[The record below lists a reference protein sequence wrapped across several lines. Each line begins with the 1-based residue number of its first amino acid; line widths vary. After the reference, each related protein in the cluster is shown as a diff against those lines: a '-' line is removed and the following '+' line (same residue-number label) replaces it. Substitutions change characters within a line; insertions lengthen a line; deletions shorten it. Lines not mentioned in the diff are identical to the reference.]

1 MRFEEYHSDY
11 RRRNPGILTCIVIA
25 LISALIGG
33 IVSAY
38 VAPVY
43 LYGKYLPWPGFPG
56 MDQPPQSRQEIVIKG
71 SSNQIIPQIA
81 RKITPAVVGIST
93 VKVTYDFFFRPI
105 ESRAV
110 GSGVIVDPRGYI
122 LTNDHVVAGG
132 EHIMVLLADGRKLK
146 GSRLWSDPTLDL
158 AVIKIQEGENL
169 PVAPLGDSGKLQVG
183 ELAVAI
189 GNPLGLRFQRTVTAG
204 IISALDRSLVV
215 NADGRQVIMQDL
227 IQTDASINP
236 GNSGG
241 PLLNHRGEVIG
252 INTVKASEAEA
263 MGFVIPINLAKP
275 IVKSIIE
282 HGRFVK
288 PWLGIMGLDKEIAS
302 YYGTHIE
309 LERGIYIGNIEKGS
323 PAGKAGM
330 KKGDVLLEI
339 DGKPVETMMQLKM
352 ILYNKG
358 VGETITVKVLR
369 GKKELE
375 LKIKLEEIPRE
386 YR

>member
-1 MRFEEYHSDY
+1 MRFEEYHSGY

-25 LISALIGG
+25 LIGALIGG

-43 LYGKYLPWPGFPG
+43 LYGKYLPWPEFPG
-56 MDQPPQSRQEIVIKG
+56 MDQSPQNRQEIIIKG
-71 SSNQIIPQIA
+71 SGNQIIPQIA

-93 VKVTYDFFFRPI
+93 VKITYDFFFRPI

-122 LTNDHVVAGG
+122 LTNDHVVGGG
-132 EHIMVLLADGRKLK
+132 EHITVLLADGRKLK

-158 AVIKIQEGENL
+158 AVIKIQEDKNL

-241 PLLNHRGEVIG
+241 PLINYKGEVIG

-263 MGFVIPINLAKP
+263 MGFAIPINLAKP

-302 YYGTHIE
+302 YYGAPIE
-309 LERGIYIGNIEKGS
+309 LEKGIYIGNVEKNS
-323 PAGKAGM
+323 PADKAGM
-330 KKGDVLLEI
+330 RKGDVLLEI
-339 DGKPVETMMQLKM
+339 DGKPVETMTQLRM
-352 ILYNKG
+352 ILYNRG